1 MQFIYLMFDFFFLAT
16 IFWKSILKTRKVI
29 SQGAIWHV
37 GDRCDIQILRI
48 NGYLELEKVVAVCYP
63 QISSNLV
70 CVSHLID
77 PYLN

>member
-1 MQFIYLMFDFFFLAT
+1 MWGIGV
-16 IFWKSILKTRKVI
+16 IFKS
-29 SQGAIWHV
+29 
-37 GDRCDIQILRI
+37 LRI